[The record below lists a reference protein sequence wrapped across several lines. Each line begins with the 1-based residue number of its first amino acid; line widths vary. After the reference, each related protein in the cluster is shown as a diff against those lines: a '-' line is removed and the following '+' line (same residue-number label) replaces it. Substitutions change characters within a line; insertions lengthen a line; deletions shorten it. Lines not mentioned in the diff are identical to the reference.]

1 MKEDIQNLLF
11 EEIKSSNLKGVTK
24 ASQIEVFEPKN
35 IEFGEWTSNI
45 CMKLAANSEDNP
57 RQIAERLIRNLTKND
72 WITKIE
78 IAGAGFLN
86 FYLTSEQKY
95 IFIQECL
102 DQEKP
107 FLIKGKAKKNILI
120 EYVSSNPTG
129 PIHIGHGRGAALG
142 SALANL
148 LSKAG
153 SEVTQEY
160 YVNDQG
166 LQIETLGLSLL
177 LNYLSLGGEKIKL
190 PKECYQGDYLKT
202 LASDLKKNKQ
212 NKYEFTLPKKLP
224 TNFDDW
230 LILAKKELSD
240 FEELG
245 VFALTK
251 ILDGIKADLKE
262 FNTFHDDFFFES
274 SLFNDS
280 KKSEF
285 NKTLNYLSKKDLSY
299 DKDGAIWYKSTD
311 FGDEKDRV
319 LIRENEAP
327 TYFASDLVYHKN
339 KFDRKFDEMINLWG
353 SDHHGYLPRINA
365 SLKGLGY
372 DSKKLKTIFIQFV
385 SLIRGKNKVAMST
398 RSGEFVTLKKLIDEV
413 GVDAVRYFF
422 LERRSDQTLEFD
434 IELAKKKNKD
444 NPVYYIQ
451 YAHARI
457 CSLMKELPER
467 GFNYSNAEGFR
478 ALSSL
483 SSDKENELVSQ
494 INSYQHTLER
504 CFDKREIHSLCFYL
518 RDLAAIFH
526 SFYNSHPILDKDDN
540 SRNARIA
547 VSLATKAVINDG
559 LGILGI
565 VAPEKM

>member
-1 MKEDIQNLLF
+1 MKEDIQNLLY

-35 IEFGEWTSNI
+35 LEFGDWTSNI

-57 RQIAERLIRNLTKND
+57 RQIAEKLIQNLAKKD

-102 DQEKP
+102 EQEEP
-107 FLIKGKAKKNILI
+107 FLIKGKTKQKILI

-177 LNYLSLGGEKIKL
+177 LNYLSLGGDRIKL

-202 LASDLKKNKQ
+202 LASDLKKDKK

-245 VFALTK
+245 KFALTN
-251 ILDGIKADLKE
+251 ILDGIKTDLKE

-274 SLFNDS
+274 SLFKDS

-285 NKTLNYLSKKDLSY
+285 HKTLNFLSKKDLSY
-299 DKDGAIWYKSTD
+299 NKDGAIWYKSTD

-467 GFNYSNAEGFR
+467 GFNYSNSEGFR

-494 INSYQHTLER
+494 INSYQQTLER

>member
-35 IEFGEWTSNI
+35 IEFGDWTSNI

-102 DQEKP
+102 DQEEP

-299 DKDGAIWYKSTD
+299 DKDGAMWYKSTD

-467 GFNYSNAEGFR
+467 GFNYSNSEGSR

-494 INSYQHTLER
+494 INSYQQTLER

>member
-35 IEFGEWTSNI
+35 IEFGDWTSNI

-57 RQIAERLIRNLTKND
+57 RQIAEKLIRNLTKND

-467 GFNYSNAEGFR
+467 GFNYSNSEGFR

-494 INSYQHTLER
+494 INSYQQTLER

>member
-1 MKEDIQNLLF
+1 LKEDIQNLLF

-35 IEFGEWTSNI
+35 IEFGDWTSNI

-57 RQIAERLIRNLTKND
+57 RQIAEKLIKNLTKND

-102 DQEKP
+102 EQEKP
-107 FLIKGKAKKNILI
+107 FSIKGKAKQNILI

-202 LASDLKKNKQ
+202 LASDLKKNKK
-212 NKYEFTLPKKLP
+212 NKYQFNLPKKLP

-245 VFALTK
+245 KFALTK
-251 ILDGIKADLKE
+251 ILDGIKTDLKE

-274 SLFNDS
+274 SLFKGS

-285 NKTLNYLSKKDLSY
+285 KKTLNYLSKKDLSY

-467 GFNYSNAEGFR
+467 GFNYSNSEGSK

-483 SSDKENELVSQ
+483 SSEKENELVSQ
-494 INSYQHTLER
+494 INGYQQTLER

-526 SFYNSHPILDKDDN
+526 SFYNSHPILDKNEN

-547 VSLATKAVINDG
+547 VSLATQAVIKDG

>member
-35 IEFGEWTSNI
+35 IEFGDWTSNI

-57 RQIAERLIRNLTKND
+57 RQIAEKLISNLTKND

-299 DKDGAIWYKSTD
+299 DKDGAMWYKSTD

-339 KFDRKFDEMINLWG
+339 KFDREFDEMINLWG

-467 GFNYSNAEGFR
+467 GFNYSNSEGSR

-494 INSYQHTLER
+494 INSYQQTLER

>member
-1 MKEDIQNLLF
+1 MKEDIQDLLY

-35 IEFGEWTSNI
+35 LEFGDWTSNI

-57 RQIAERLIRNLTKND
+57 RQIAEKLIQNLTKKD

-95 IFIQECL
+95 IFIKECL
-102 DQEKP
+102 EQEEP
-107 FLIKGKAKKNILI
+107 FLIKGKTKQKVLI

-177 LNYLSLGGEKIKL
+177 LNYLSLGGERIKL

-202 LASDLKKNKQ
+202 LASDLKKDKK

-245 VFALTK
+245 KFALTN
-251 ILDGIKADLKE
+251 ILDGIKTDLKE

-274 SLFNDS
+274 SLFKDS

-285 NKTLNYLSKKDLSY
+285 HKTLNFLSKKDLSY

-467 GFNYSNAEGFR
+467 GFNYSNAEGFK
-478 ALSSL
+478 ALPSL
-483 SSDKENELVSQ
+483 SSDKESELVSQ
-494 INSYQHTLER
+494 INSYQQTLER

-547 VSLATKAVINDG
+547 VSLATKAVIKDG

-565 VAPEKM
+565 DAPEKM

>member
-35 IEFGEWTSNI
+35 IEFGDWTSNI

-274 SLFNDS
+274 SLFKDS
-280 KKSEF
+280 KESEF

-467 GFNYSNAEGFR
+467 GFNYSNSEGSR

-494 INSYQHTLER
+494 INSYQQTLER

-565 VAPEKM
+565 VAPEQM

>member
-1 MKEDIQNLLF
+1 MKEDIQNLLY

-35 IEFGEWTSNI
+35 LEFGDWTSNI

-57 RQIAERLIRNLTKND
+57 RQIAEKLIQNLAKKD

-102 DQEKP
+102 EREEP
-107 FLIKGKAKKNILI
+107 FLIKGKTKQKILI

-177 LNYLSLGGEKIKL
+177 LNYLSLGGDRIKL

-202 LASDLKKNKQ
+202 LASDLKKDKK

-245 VFALTK
+245 KFALTN
-251 ILDGIKADLKE
+251 ILDGIKTDLKE

-274 SLFNDS
+274 SLFKDS

-285 NKTLNYLSKKDLSY
+285 HKTLNFLSKKDLSY
-299 DKDGAIWYKSTD
+299 NKDGAIWYKSTD

-365 SLKGLGY
+365 SLNGLGY

-467 GFNYSNAEGFR
+467 GFNYSNSEGFR

-494 INSYQHTLER
+494 INSYQQTLER

>member
-35 IEFGEWTSNI
+35 IEFGDWTSNI

-57 RQIAERLIRNLTKND
+57 RQIAEKLIRNLTKND

-467 GFNYSNAEGFR
+467 GFNYSNSEGSR

-494 INSYQHTLER
+494 INSYQQTLER

>member
-1 MKEDIQNLLF
+1 MKEDIQNLLY

-35 IEFGEWTSNI
+35 LEFGDWTSNI

-57 RQIAERLIRNLTKND
+57 RQIAEKLIQNLAKKD

-102 DQEKP
+102 EQEEP
-107 FLIKGKAKKNILI
+107 FLIKGKTKQKILI

-177 LNYLSLGGEKIKL
+177 LNYLSLGGERIKL

-202 LASDLKKNKQ
+202 LASDLKKDKK

-245 VFALTK
+245 KFALTN
-251 ILDGIKADLKE
+251 ILDGIKTDLKE

-274 SLFNDS
+274 SLFKDS

-285 NKTLNYLSKKDLSY
+285 HKTLNFLSKKDLSY
-299 DKDGAIWYKSTD
+299 NKDGAIWYKSTD

-467 GFNYSNAEGFR
+467 GFNYSNSEGFK
-478 ALSSL
+478 ALPSL
-483 SSDKENELVSQ
+483 SSDKESELVSQ
-494 INSYQHTLER
+494 INSYQQTLER

>member
-1 MKEDIQNLLF
+1 MKEDIQNLLY

-35 IEFGEWTSNI
+35 LEFGDWTSNI

-57 RQIAERLIRNLTKND
+57 RQIAEKLIQNLAKKD

-102 DQEKP
+102 EQEEP
-107 FLIKGKAKKNILI
+107 FLIKGKTKQKILI

-177 LNYLSLGGEKIKL
+177 LNYLSLGGDRIKL

-202 LASDLKKNKQ
+202 LASDLKKDKK

-245 VFALTK
+245 KFALTN
-251 ILDGIKADLKE
+251 ILDGIKTDLKE

-274 SLFNDS
+274 SLFKDS

-285 NKTLNYLSKKDLSY
+285 HKTLNFLSKKDLSY
-299 DKDGAIWYKSTD
+299 NKDGAIWYKSTD

-365 SLKGLGY
+365 SLNGLGY

-467 GFNYSNAEGFR
+467 GFNYSNSEGSR

-494 INSYQHTLER
+494 INSYQQTLER

-547 VSLATKAVINDG
+547 ISLATKAVINDG

>member
-11 EEIKSSNLKGVTK
+11 EEIKSSKLKGITK

-35 IEFGEWTSNI
+35 IEFGDWTSNI
-45 CMKLAANSEDNP
+45 CMKLAANSKDSP
-57 RQIAERLIRNLTKND
+57 RQIAEKLIQNLNKVD

-86 FYLTSEQKY
+86 FYLASEQKFL
-95 IFIQECL
+95 FIQECL
-102 DQEKP
+102 KQKEP
-107 FLIKGKAKKNILI
+107 FLIKGKAKKKILI

-153 SEVTQEY
+153 CEVKQEY

-177 LNYLSLGGEKIKL
+177 LNYLSLNGEMIKL

-202 LASDLKKNKQ
+202 LASDLKKSEK
-212 NKYEFTLPKKLP
+212 NKYEFALPDKLPK
-224 TNFDDW
+224 NFNDW
-230 LILAKKELSD
+230 LVLVKKELPHFD
-240 FEELG
+240 KLG
-245 VFALTK
+245 KYALTK
-251 ILDGIKADLKE
+251 ILDGIKSDLEE
-262 FNTFHDDFFFES
+262 FKTFHDDFFFES
-274 SLFNDS
+274 SLFIDS

-285 NKTLNYLSKKDLSY
+285 HKTLKYLSKKNLSY
-299 DKDGAIWYKSTD
+299 DEGGAIWYKSTD

-398 RSGEFVTLKKLIDEV
+398 RSGEFVSLKKLIDEV

-467 GFNYSNAEGFR
+467 GFNYSNTEGSK
-478 ALSSL
+478 ALLSL

-494 INSYQHTLER
+494 INSYQQTLER

-518 RDLAAIFH
+518 RDLASIFH
-526 SFYNSHPILDKDDN
+526 SFYNSHPILDKNEN

-547 VSLATKAVINDG
+547 VSLATQAVIKDG
-559 LGILGI
+559 LSILGI

>member
-35 IEFGEWTSNI
+35 IEFGDWTSNI

-57 RQIAERLIRNLTKND
+57 RQIAEKLIRSLTKND

-274 SLFNDS
+274 SLFKDS
-280 KKSEF
+280 KESEF

-299 DKDGAIWYKSTD
+299 DKDGAMWYKSTD

-494 INSYQHTLER
+494 INSYQQTLER

>member
-35 IEFGEWTSNI
+35 IEFGDWTSNI

-565 VAPEKM
+565 VAPEQM

>member
-11 EEIKSSNLKGVTK
+11 EEIKSSKLKGITK

-35 IEFGEWTSNI
+35 IEFGDWTSNI
-45 CMKLAANSEDNP
+45 CMKLAANSEDSP
-57 RQIAERLIRNLTKND
+57 RQIAEKLIQNLNKVD

-86 FYLTSEQKY
+86 FYLASEQKFL
-95 IFIQECL
+95 FIQECL
-102 DQEKP
+102 KQKEP
-107 FLIKGKAKKNILI
+107 FLIKGKAKKKILI

-153 SEVTQEY
+153 CEVKQEY

-177 LNYLSLGGEKIKL
+177 LNYLSLSREMIKL

-202 LASDLKKNKQ
+202 LASDLKKSEK
-212 NKYEFTLPKKLP
+212 NKYEFALPDKLPK
-224 TNFDDW
+224 NFNDW
-230 LILAKKELSD
+230 LVLVKKELPHFD
-240 FEELG
+240 KLG
-245 VFALTK
+245 KYALTK
-251 ILDGIKADLKE
+251 ILDGIKSDLEE
-262 FNTFHDDFFFES
+262 FKTFHDDFFFES
-274 SLFNDS
+274 SLFIDS

-285 NKTLNYLSKKDLSY
+285 HKTLKYLSKKNLSY
-299 DKDGAIWYKSTD
+299 DEDGAIWYKSTD

-398 RSGEFVTLKKLIDEV
+398 RSGEFVSLKKLIDEV

-467 GFNYSNAEGFR
+467 GFNYSNSEGSK
-478 ALSSL
+478 ALLSL

-494 INSYQHTLER
+494 INSYQQTLER

-518 RDLAAIFH
+518 RDLASIFH
-526 SFYNSHPILDKDDN
+526 SFYNSHPILDKNEN

-547 VSLATKAVINDG
+547 VSLATQAVIKDG
-559 LGILGI
+559 LSILGI

>member
-35 IEFGEWTSNI
+35 IEFGDWTSNI

-57 RQIAERLIRNLTKND
+57 RQIAEKLISNLTKND

-212 NKYEFTLPKKLP
+212 NKYKFTLPKKLP

>member
-35 IEFGEWTSNI
+35 IEFGDWTSNI

-57 RQIAERLIRNLTKND
+57 RQIAEKLIKNLTKND
-72 WITKIE
+72 WVTKIE

-102 DQEKP
+102 DQEGP
-107 FLIKGKAKKNILI
+107 FLIKGKTKQNILI

-224 TNFDDW
+224 TNFHDW

-274 SLFNDS
+274 SLFSDS

-299 DKDGAIWYKSTD
+299 DKDGAMWYKSTD

-339 KFDRKFDEMINLWG
+339 KFDREFDEMINLWG

-467 GFNYSNAEGFR
+467 GFNYSNSEGFR

-494 INSYQHTLER
+494 INSYQQTLER

>member
-57 RQIAERLIRNLTKND
+57 RQIAEKLISNLTKND

-274 SLFNDS
+274 SLFSDS

-299 DKDGAIWYKSTD
+299 DKDGAMWYKSTD

-467 GFNYSNAEGFR
+467 GFNYSNSEGSR

-494 INSYQHTLER
+494 INSYQQTLER

>member
-1 MKEDIQNLLF
+1 MKEDIQDLLF

-35 IEFGEWTSNI
+35 LEFGDWTSNI

-57 RQIAERLIRNLTKND
+57 RQIAEKLIQNLTKKD

-102 DQEKP
+102 EQEEP
-107 FLIKGKAKKNILI
+107 FLIKGKTKQKVLI

-148 LSKAG
+148 LFKAG

-177 LNYLSLGGEKIKL
+177 LNYLSLGGERIKL

-202 LASDLKKNKQ
+202 LASDLKKDKK

-245 VFALTK
+245 KFALTN
-251 ILDGIKADLKE
+251 ILDGIKTDLKE

-274 SLFNDS
+274 SLFKDS

-285 NKTLNYLSKKDLSY
+285 HKTLNFLSKKDLSY

-467 GFNYSNAEGFR
+467 GFNYSNSEGFK
-478 ALSSL
+478 ALPSL
-483 SSDKENELVSQ
+483 SSDKESELVSQ
-494 INSYQHTLER
+494 INSYQQTLER

-565 VAPEKM
+565 DAPEKM

>member
-35 IEFGEWTSNI
+35 IEFGDWTSNI

-57 RQIAERLIRNLTKND
+57 RQIAEKLISNLTKND

-565 VAPEKM
+565 VAPEQM

>member
-1 MKEDIQNLLF
+1 MKEDIQNLLY

-35 IEFGEWTSNI
+35 LEFGDWTSNI

-57 RQIAERLIRNLTKND
+57 RQIAEKLIQNLAKKD

-95 IFIQECL
+95 IFIKEFLEQE
-102 DQEKP
+102 EP
-107 FLIKGKAKKNILI
+107 FLIKGKTKQKILI

-177 LNYLSLGGEKIKL
+177 LNYLSLGGDRIKL

-202 LASDLKKNKQ
+202 LASDLKKDKK

-245 VFALTK
+245 KFALTN
-251 ILDGIKADLKE
+251 ILDGIKTDLKE

-274 SLFNDS
+274 SLFKDS

-285 NKTLNYLSKKDLSY
+285 HKTLNFLSKKDLSY
-299 DKDGAIWYKSTD
+299 NKDGAIWYKSTD

-365 SLKGLGY
+365 SLNGLGY

-467 GFNYSNAEGFR
+467 GFNYSNSEGFR

-494 INSYQHTLER
+494 INSYQQTLER

>member
-11 EEIKSSNLKGVTK
+11 EEIKSSKLKGITK

-35 IEFGEWTSNI
+35 IEFGDWTSNI
-45 CMKLAANSEDNP
+45 CMKLAANSEDSP
-57 RQIAERLIRNLTKND
+57 RQIAEKLIQNLNKVD

-86 FYLTSEQKY
+86 FYLASEQKFL
-95 IFIQECL
+95 FIQECL
-102 DQEKP
+102 EQKEP
-107 FLIKGKAKKNILI
+107 FSIKGKAKKKILI

-153 SEVTQEY
+153 CEVKQEY

-177 LNYLSLGGEKIKL
+177 LNYLSLSGEMIKL

-202 LASDLKKNKQ
+202 LASDLKKSEK
-212 NKYEFTLPKKLP
+212 NKYEFALPDKLPK
-224 TNFDDW
+224 NFNDW
-230 LILAKKELSD
+230 LVLVKKELPHFD
-240 FEELG
+240 KLG
-245 VFALTK
+245 KYALTK
-251 ILDGIKADLKE
+251 ILDGIKSDLEE
-262 FNTFHDDFFFES
+262 FKTFHDDFFFES
-274 SLFNDS
+274 SLFIDS

-285 NKTLNYLSKKDLSY
+285 HKTLKYLSKKNLSY
-299 DKDGAIWYKSTD
+299 DEDGAIWYKSTD

-398 RSGEFVTLKKLIDEV
+398 RSGEFVSLKKLIDEV

-467 GFNYSNAEGFR
+467 GFNYSNTEGSK
-478 ALSSL
+478 ALLSL

-494 INSYQHTLER
+494 INSYQQTLER

-518 RDLAAIFH
+518 RDLASIFH
-526 SFYNSHPILDKDDN
+526 SFYNSHPILDKNEN

-547 VSLATKAVINDG
+547 VSLATQAVIKDG
-559 LGILGI
+559 LSILGI

>member
-35 IEFGEWTSNI
+35 IEFGDWTSNI

>member
-1 MKEDIQNLLF
+1 MKEDIQDLLY

-35 IEFGEWTSNI
+35 LEFGDWTSNI

-57 RQIAERLIRNLTKND
+57 RQIAEKLIQNLTKKD

-102 DQEKP
+102 DQEEP
-107 FLIKGKAKKNILI
+107 FLIKGKTKQKILI

-177 LNYLSLGGEKIKL
+177 LNYLSLSGERIKL

-202 LASDLKKNKQ
+202 LASDLKKDKK

-240 FEELG
+240 FEKLG
-245 VFALTK
+245 KFALTN
-251 ILDGIKADLKE
+251 ILDGIKTDLKE

-274 SLFNDS
+274 SLFKDS

-285 NKTLNYLSKKDLSY
+285 HKTLNFLSKKDLSY

-467 GFNYSNAEGFR
+467 GFNYSNSEGFK
-478 ALSSL
+478 ALPSL
-483 SSDKENELVSQ
+483 SSDKESELVSQ
-494 INSYQHTLER
+494 INSYQQTLER

-540 SRNARIA
+540 LRNARIA

-565 VAPEKM
+565 DAPEKM

>member
-35 IEFGEWTSNI
+35 IEFGDWTSNI

-57 RQIAERLIRNLTKND
+57 RQIAEKLIRSLTKND

-274 SLFNDS
+274 SLFKDS
-280 KKSEF
+280 KESEF

-339 KFDRKFDEMINLWG
+339 KFDREFDEMINLWG

-494 INSYQHTLER
+494 INSYQQTLER
-504 CFDKREIHSLCFYL
+504 CIDKREIHSLCFYL

>member
-1 MKEDIQNLLF
+1 MKEDIQNLLY

-35 IEFGEWTSNI
+35 LEFGDWTSNI

-57 RQIAERLIRNLTKND
+57 RQIAEKLIQNLAKKD

-102 DQEKP
+102 EQEEP
-107 FLIKGKAKKNILI
+107 FLIKGKTKQKILI

-177 LNYLSLGGEKIKL
+177 LNYLSLGGDRIKL

-202 LASDLKKNKQ
+202 LASDLKKDKK

-245 VFALTK
+245 KFALTN
-251 ILDGIKADLKE
+251 ILDGIKTDLKE

-274 SLFNDS
+274 SLFKDS

-285 NKTLNYLSKKDLSY
+285 HKTLNFLSKKDLSY
-299 DKDGAIWYKSTD
+299 NKDGAIWYKSTD

-365 SLKGLGY
+365 SLNGLGY

-467 GFNYSNAEGFR
+467 GFNYSNSEGFR

-494 INSYQHTLER
+494 INSYQQTLER

-526 SFYNSHPILDKDDN
+526 SFYNSHPILDKDDD

>member
-1 MKEDIQNLLF
+1 MKEDIQNLLY

-35 IEFGEWTSNI
+35 LEFGDWTSNI

-57 RQIAERLIRNLTKND
+57 RQIAEKLIQNLAKKD
-72 WITKIE
+72 WVTKIE

-102 DQEKP
+102 EQEKP
-107 FLIKGKAKKNILI
+107 FLIKGKTKQKILI

-177 LNYLSLGGEKIKL
+177 LNYLSLGGERIKL

-202 LASDLKKNKQ
+202 LASDLKKDKK

-245 VFALTK
+245 KFALTN
-251 ILDGIKADLKE
+251 ILDGIKTDLRE

-274 SLFNDS
+274 SLFKNS

-285 NKTLNYLSKKDLSY
+285 HKTLNFLSKKDLSY

-339 KFDRKFDEMINLWG
+339 KFDRKFDEMINIWG

-365 SLKGLGY
+365 SLNGLGY

-467 GFNYSNAEGFR
+467 GFNYSNSEGFR

-494 INSYQHTLER
+494 INSYQQTLER

-526 SFYNSHPILDKDDN
+526 SFYNSHPILDKDGN

>member
-1 MKEDIQNLLF
+1 MKEDIQDLLY

-35 IEFGEWTSNI
+35 LEFGDWTSNI
-45 CMKLAANSEDNP
+45 CMKLAANSQDNP
-57 RQIAERLIRNLTKND
+57 RQIAEKLIQNLTKKD

-102 DQEKP
+102 EQEEP
-107 FLIKGKAKKNILI
+107 FLIKGKTKQKVLI

-148 LSKAG
+148 LFKAG

-177 LNYLSLGGEKIKL
+177 LNYLSLGGERIKL

-202 LASDLKKNKQ
+202 LASDLKKDKK

-245 VFALTK
+245 KFALTN
-251 ILDGIKADLKE
+251 ILDGIKTDLKE

-274 SLFNDS
+274 SLFKDS

-285 NKTLNYLSKKDLSY
+285 HKTLNFLSKKDLSY

-467 GFNYSNAEGFR
+467 GFNYSNSEGFK
-478 ALSSL
+478 ALPSL
-483 SSDKENELVSQ
+483 SSDKESELVSQ
-494 INSYQHTLER
+494 INSYQQTLER

-565 VAPEKM
+565 DAPEKM

>member
-1 MKEDIQNLLF
+1 MKEDIQNLLY

-35 IEFGEWTSNI
+35 LEFGDWTSNI

-57 RQIAERLIRNLTKND
+57 RQIAEKLIQNLAKKD

-86 FYLTSEQKY
+86 FYLTSKQKY

-102 DQEKP
+102 DQEEP
-107 FLIKGKAKKNILI
+107 FLIKGKTKQKILI

-177 LNYLSLGGEKIKL
+177 LNYLSLGGDRIKL

-202 LASDLKKNKQ
+202 LASDLKKDKK

-245 VFALTK
+245 KFALTN
-251 ILDGIKADLKE
+251 ILDGIKTDLKE

-274 SLFNDS
+274 SLFKDS

-285 NKTLNYLSKKDLSY
+285 HKTLNFLSKKDLSY
-299 DKDGAIWYKSTD
+299 NKDGAIWYKSTD

-365 SLKGLGY
+365 SLNGLGY

-467 GFNYSNAEGFR
+467 GFNYSNSEGFR

-494 INSYQHTLER
+494 INSYQQTLER

>member
-1 MKEDIQNLLF
+1 MKEDIQNLLY

-35 IEFGEWTSNI
+35 LEFGDWTSNI

-57 RQIAERLIRNLTKND
+57 RQIAEKLIQNLAKKD

-95 IFIQECL
+95 IFIKECL
-102 DQEKP
+102 EQEEP
-107 FLIKGKAKKNILI
+107 FLIKGKTKQKILI

-177 LNYLSLGGEKIKL
+177 LNYLSLGGDRIKL

-202 LASDLKKNKQ
+202 LASDLKKDKK

-245 VFALTK
+245 KFALTN
-251 ILDGIKADLKE
+251 ILDGIKTDLKE

-274 SLFNDS
+274 SLFKDS

-285 NKTLNYLSKKDLSY
+285 HKTLNFLSKKDLSY
-299 DKDGAIWYKSTD
+299 NKDGAIWYKSTD

-365 SLKGLGY
+365 SLNGLGY

-467 GFNYSNAEGFR
+467 GFNYSNSEGFR

-494 INSYQHTLER
+494 INSYQQTLER

>member
-35 IEFGEWTSNI
+35 IEFGDWTSNI

-57 RQIAERLIRNLTKND
+57 RQIAEKLISNLTKND

-299 DKDGAIWYKSTD
+299 DKDGAMWYKSTD

-467 GFNYSNAEGFR
+467 GFNYSNSEGSR

-494 INSYQHTLER
+494 INSYQQTLER

>member
-1 MKEDIQNLLF
+1 MKEDIQDLLY

-35 IEFGEWTSNI
+35 LEFGDWTSNI

-57 RQIAERLIRNLTKND
+57 RQIAEKLIQNLAKKD

-102 DQEKP
+102 DQEEP
-107 FLIKGKAKKNILI
+107 FLIKGKTKQKILI

-177 LNYLSLGGEKIKL
+177 LNYLSLGGDRIKL

-202 LASDLKKNKQ
+202 LASDLKKDKK

-245 VFALTK
+245 KFALTN
-251 ILDGIKADLKE
+251 ILDGIKTDLKE

-274 SLFNDS
+274 SLFKDS

-285 NKTLNYLSKKDLSY
+285 HKTLNFLSKKDLSY
-299 DKDGAIWYKSTD
+299 NKDGAIWYKSTD

-365 SLKGLGY
+365 SLNGLGY

-467 GFNYSNAEGFR
+467 GFNYSNSEGFR

-494 INSYQHTLER
+494 INSYQQTLER

>member
-1 MKEDIQNLLF
+1 LKEDIQDLLY

-35 IEFGEWTSNI
+35 LEFGDWTSNI

-57 RQIAERLIRNLTKND
+57 RQIAEKLIQNLTKKD

-102 DQEKP
+102 EQEEP
-107 FLIKGKAKKNILI
+107 FLIKGKTKQKVLI

-148 LSKAG
+148 LFKAG

-177 LNYLSLGGEKIKL
+177 LNYLSLGGERIKL

-202 LASDLKKNKQ
+202 LASDLKKDKK

-245 VFALTK
+245 KFALTN
-251 ILDGIKADLKE
+251 ILDGIKTDLKE

-274 SLFNDS
+274 SLFKDS

-285 NKTLNYLSKKDLSY
+285 HKTLNFLSKKDLSY

-467 GFNYSNAEGFR
+467 GFNYSNSEGFK
-478 ALSSL
+478 ALPSL
-483 SSDKENELVSQ
+483 SSDKESELVSQ
-494 INSYQHTLER
+494 INSYQQTLER

-565 VAPEKM
+565 DAPEKM

>member
-1 MKEDIQNLLF
+1 
-11 EEIKSSNLKGVTK
+11 
-24 ASQIEVFEPKN
+24 
-35 IEFGEWTSNI
+35 
-45 CMKLAANSEDNP
+45 
-57 RQIAERLIRNLTKND
+57 
-72 WITKIE
+72 
-78 IAGAGFLN
+78 
-86 FYLTSEQKY
+86 
-95 IFIQECL
+95 
-102 DQEKP
+102 
-107 FLIKGKAKKNILI
+107 LI

-190 PKECYQGDYLKT
+190 PKECYQGDYLKS
-202 LASDLKKNKQ
+202 LASDLKKNKK

-245 VFALTK
+245 KFALTK
-251 ILDGIKADLKE
+251 ILDGIKTDLKE

-274 SLFNDS
+274 SLFKDS

-398 RSGEFVTLKKLIDEV
+398 RSGDFVTLKKLIDEV

-467 GFNYSNAEGFR
+467 GFNFSNSDGSK

-483 SSDKENELVSQ
+483 SSEKENELVSQ
-494 INSYQHTLER
+494 INSYQQTLER

-547 VSLATKAVINDG
+547 VSLATQAVIKDG

>member
-1 MKEDIQNLLF
+1 MKEDIQNLLY

-35 IEFGEWTSNI
+35 IEFGDWTSNI

-57 RQIAERLIRNLTKND
+57 RQIAEKLIKNLTKND

-102 DQEKP
+102 EQEEP
-107 FLIKGKAKKNILI
+107 FLIKGKAKQNILI

-177 LNYLSLGGEKIKL
+177 LNYLSLGGDRIKL

-202 LASDLKKNKQ
+202 LASDLKKDKK

-245 VFALTK
+245 KFALTN
-251 ILDGIKADLKE
+251 ILDGIKTDLKE

-274 SLFNDS
+274 SLFKDS

-285 NKTLNYLSKKDLSY
+285 HKTLNFLSKKDLSY
-299 DKDGAIWYKSTD
+299 NKDGAIWYKSTD

-467 GFNYSNAEGFR
+467 GFNYSNSEGSR

-494 INSYQHTLER
+494 INSYQQTLER

>member
-35 IEFGEWTSNI
+35 IEFGDWTSNI

-57 RQIAERLIRNLTKND
+57 RQIAEKLIRSLTKND

-467 GFNYSNAEGFR
+467 GFNYSNSEGSR

-494 INSYQHTLER
+494 INSYQQTLER

>member
-57 RQIAERLIRNLTKND
+57 RQIAEKLISNLTKND

-230 LILAKKELSD
+230 LILAKKELSN

-274 SLFNDS
+274 SLFKDS
-280 KKSEF
+280 KESEF

-467 GFNYSNAEGFR
+467 GFNYSNSEGFR

-494 INSYQHTLER
+494 INSYQQTLER

>member
-35 IEFGEWTSNI
+35 IEFGDWTSNI

-57 RQIAERLIRNLTKND
+57 RQIAEKLIKNLTKND
-72 WITKIE
+72 WVTKIE

-467 GFNYSNAEGFR
+467 GFNYSNSEGSR

-494 INSYQHTLER
+494 INSYQQTLER

>member
-1 MKEDIQNLLF
+1 MKEDIQDLLF

-35 IEFGEWTSNI
+35 LEFGDWTSNI
-45 CMKLAANSEDNP
+45 CMKLSANSEDNP
-57 RQIAERLIRNLTKND
+57 REIAEKLIQNLAEKD

-95 IFIQECL
+95 IFIQKCL
-102 DQEKP
+102 DREKP
-107 FLIKGKAKKNILI
+107 FQIKGKAKQKILI

-142 SALANL
+142 SAIANL

-177 LNYLSLGGEKIKL
+177 LNYLSLGREKIKL

-202 LASDLKKNKQ
+202 LASDLKKDKK

-224 TNFDDW
+224 TNIDDW
-230 LILAKKELSD
+230 LILAKKEISD

-245 VFALTK
+245 KFALTN
-251 ILDGIKADLKE
+251 ILDGIKTDLKE

-274 SLFNDS
+274 SLFKDS

-285 NKTLNYLSKKDLSY
+285 HKTLNFLSKKDLSY

-434 IELAKKKNKD
+434 IELAKKKNND

-457 CSLMKELPER
+457 CSLLKELPER
-467 GFNYSNAEGFR
+467 GFNYSNSEGSK

-483 SSDKENELVSQ
+483 SSDKESELVSQ
-494 INSYQHTLER
+494 INSYQQILER

-526 SFYNSHPILDKDDN
+526 SFYNSHPILDKNDN

-547 VSLATKAVINDG
+547 VSLATQAVIKDG

-565 VAPEKM
+565 AAPEKM